1 MKILSWNVNGLR
13 AVQKKGFASWLKKA
27 RPDILCVQES
37 RALPEQVEPDWP
49 KTYEAHWNPAEKKGY
64 AGVITF
70 TKTPLMKITRGI
82 GKVCLLY
89 TSPSPRDA
97 TLSRMPSSA

>member
-13 AVQKKGFASWLKKA
+13 AVQKKGFADWLKRA

-49 KTYEAHWNPAEKKGY
+49 KPTRRTGILPRKKATPA
-64 AGVITF
+64 
-70 TKTPLMKITRGI
+70 
-82 GKVCLLY
+82 
-89 TSPSPRDA
+89 
-97 TLSRMPSSA
+97 

>member
-70 TKTPLMKITRGI
+70 SKTPPIKITQTPPNTHNTQPTDRREQ
-82 GKVCLLY
+82 K
-89 TSPSPRDA
+89 PSF
-97 TLSRMPSSA
+97 

>member
-49 KTYEAHWNPAEKKGY
+49 KHTKLTGIPPRKKATPA
-64 AGVITF
+64 
-70 TKTPLMKITRGI
+70 
-82 GKVCLLY
+82 
-89 TSPSPRDA
+89 
-97 TLSRMPSSA
+97 

>member
-13 AVQKKGFASWLKKA
+13 AVQKKGFADWLRKA

-49 KTYEAHWNPAEKKGY
+49 ESYEALDFDHFFLQPMDTTGIASCGQP
-64 AGVITF
+64 T
-70 TKTPLMKITRGI
+70 TPLDAALAYCMANPQWRLSLQTHKTLGI
-82 GKVCLLY
+82 E
-89 TSPSPRDA
+89 
-97 TLSRMPSSA
+97 